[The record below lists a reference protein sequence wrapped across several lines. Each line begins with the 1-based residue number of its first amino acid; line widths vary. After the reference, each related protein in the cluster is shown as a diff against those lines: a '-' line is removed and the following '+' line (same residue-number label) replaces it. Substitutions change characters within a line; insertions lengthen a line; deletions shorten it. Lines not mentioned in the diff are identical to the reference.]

1 MPNLQVKNIDVQKL
15 KIHDK
20 NPKQHSKKQ
29 IGQIA
34 QSIKE
39 FGFISPILADDLLEI
54 IAGHGRLA
62 AAKTLGFTQVPV
74 IILSHLTA

>member
-1 MPNLQVKNIDVQKL
+1 MPNLQVENIDVQKL

-39 FGFISPILADDLLEI
+39 FGFYHRYWQMNNSKSL
-54 IAGHGRLA
+54 
-62 AAKTLGFTQVPV
+62 PV
-74 IILSHLTA
+74 MGG